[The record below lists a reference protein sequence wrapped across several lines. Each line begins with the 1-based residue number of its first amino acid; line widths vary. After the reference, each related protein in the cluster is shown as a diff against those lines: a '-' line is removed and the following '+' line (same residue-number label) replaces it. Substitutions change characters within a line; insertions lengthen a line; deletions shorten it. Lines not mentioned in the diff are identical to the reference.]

1 MELQQPMTS
10 SSWMRLLFGR
20 FLPLAYAY
28 SRLPV
33 CLQAEECLRQEEE
46 RVGNYLHPSTKPKL
60 LKEVE
65 NEVLTKYEEQLLA
78 KEHSGCAALLRDDK
92 VST

>member
-1 MELQQPMTS
+1 MGS
-10 SSWMRLLFGR
+10 SFACGV
-20 FLPLAYAY
+20 Y
-28 SRLPV
+28 
-33 CLQAEECLRQEEE
+33 LQAEECLKQEEE

-92 VST
+92 VGLWSERARCSVQSLLLLAGLKPCP